1 MLALIIPILN
11 SVLGGIIKPFVAAW
25 TDYERTT
32 LTTGE
37 AGFAAAA
44 AADSA
49 VMQAALT
56 SHAQMAALK
65 VQLYGT
71 PTYRIITLIAGLP
84 PAVHFGLVYIDTILA
99 SKAFLGGAFFGVPK
113 LPAPMT
119 LSNGRL
125 YRASSLFTR
134 STLASRTSRLG
145 SEAGNKW
152 TLYSALGCAI

>member
-1 MLALIIPILN
+1 MLAIIIPILN

-25 TDYERTT
+25 TDYERTK

-56 SHAQMAALK
+56 ADVQLAAMK
-65 VQLYGT
+65 VQVYGT
-71 PTYRIITLIAGLP
+71 LSYRVITLVAGLP

-99 SKAFLGGAFFGVPK
+99 SKTFLGAAYFGVPK
-113 LPAPMT
+113 LPAPYDT
-119 LSNGRL
+119 FEWAVVSSFFLVHAVNLGKSNV
-125 YRASSLFTR
+125 ATW
-134 STLASRTSRLG
+134 LG
-145 SEAGNKW
+145 KK
-152 TLYSALGCAI
+152 